1 MANWETI
8 EDFYFY
14 KCSNCN
20 YIEGKKRKYCAG
32 CGSRMTDYVDS
43 DTDSGQKMRVFLWIP
58 VSERLPENNVP
69 VNITWINRNP
79 APYYAEIKDKP
90 FTAMAVFFNGKW
102 FWWSVDVE
110 DMLGEY
116 GYCNA
121 DDMSSDIEV
130 TAWMPLPIP
139 YTGKELKESNDS

>member
-1 MANWETI
+1 MAHWITI

-14 KCSNCN
+14 KCSVCD

-32 CGSRMTDYVDS
+32 CGSRMEDYDS
-43 DTDSGQKMRVFLWIP
+43 DSKNSTIKCDDNSWIP
-58 VSERLPENNVP
+58 VSERLPDDNIP

-90 FTAMAVFFNGKW
+90 FTATAVFFKGKW

-110 DMLGEY
+110 DMLAEY
-116 GYCNA
+116 GKCDA
-121 DDMSSDIEV
+121 DYMANDIEV
-130 TAWMPLPIP
+130 LAWMPLPEP
-139 YTGKELKESNDS
+139 YKADMRGDIE